1 VEQILIRFFLTLFL
15 VFTAAT
21 SLFAQSR
28 YTIEGNT
35 LTLDMTVAA
44 PGYEFDGE
52 LDGYDET
59 EVISYL
65 FDHPEINTLRVT
77 GPGGYGPAGRAIS
90 TYLAQHGINTQ
101 AFGECASACARIF
114 LGGKSRKLADGA
126 KLGFHRPWI
135 VKEREKRLYE
145 ANRVEEKWED
155 EFDYVTMIY
164 DVAMQDMLEDI
175 KFMRSRDV
183 DMDFILKIYSTSS
196 YDIWEPS
203 REELLTA
210 GVLTEDI

>member
-1 VEQILIRFFLTLFL
+1 MKPTFLFCLLSLGLHTSTL
-15 VFTAAT
+15 T
-21 SLFAQSR
+21 AQSR
-28 YTIEGNT
+28 YTIEGDT

-44 PGYEFDGE
+44 PGYEFNGKLDEYDG
-52 LDGYDET
+52 T
-59 EVISYL
+59 EVMSYL

-90 TYLAQHGINTQ
+90 AYLVEHGINTE

-114 LGGKSRKLADGA
+114 LGGKSRILAPGGT
-126 KLGFHRPWI
+126 LGFHRPWI

-164 DVAMQDMLEDI
+164 DVAMQDMLEGI

-183 DMDFILKIYSTSS
+183 DIGFILKIYSTSS
-196 YDIWEPS
+196 YDMWEPS
-203 REELLTA
+203 RDKLLEA
-210 GVLTEDI
+210 GVLTE

>member
-1 VEQILIRFFLTLFL
+1 MRLGLLLSFLLI
-15 VFTAAT
+15 FTEG
-21 SLFAQSR
+21 LHAQSR
-28 YTIEGNT
+28 YTIEGET
-35 LTLDMTVAA
+35 LTLDVTVAA

-52 LDGYDET
+52 LDGYDGT
-59 EVISYL
+59 EVMGYL

-77 GPGGYGPAGRAIS
+77 GPGGYGPAAKEIS
-90 TYLAQHGINTQ
+90 AYLVRHGIDTI
-101 AFGECASACARIF
+101 AIGTCASACARIF
-114 LGGKSRKLADGA
+114 LGGKSRKLATGA

-164 DVAMQDMLEDI
+164 DVAMQNMLEGI
-175 KFMRSRDV
+175 KFMRSRGV

-196 YDIWEPS
+196 YDIWEPT
-203 REELLTA
+203 RNELLDA
-210 GVLTEDI
+210 GVLTE

>member
-1 VEQILIRFFLTLFL
+1 MRLGLLLSFLLI
-15 VFTAAT
+15 FTEG
-21 SLFAQSR
+21 LHAQSR
-28 YTIEGNT
+28 YTIEGET
-35 LTLDMTVAA
+35 LTLDVTVAA

-52 LDGYDET
+52 LDGYDST
-59 EVISYL
+59 EVMSYL
-65 FDHPEINTLRVT
+65 FDHPEISTLRVT

-90 TYLAQHGINTQ
+90 IYLAQHGINTQ

-135 VKEREKRLYE
+135 VKEREKRFYE
-145 ANRVEEKWED
+145 ANRLEEKWKD

-183 DMDFILKIYSTSS
+183 DIEFILKIYSTSS
-196 YDIWEPS
+196 YDMWEPS
-203 REELLTA
+203 REELLEA
-210 GVLTEDI
+210 GVLTE

>member
-1 VEQILIRFFLTLFL
+1 MGQILMRSLLVLSFLFL
-15 VFTAAT
+15 STT
-21 SLFAQSR
+21 SLIGQSR
-28 YTIEGNT
+28 YTVEGET

-52 LDGYDET
+52 LDEYDGT
-59 EVISYL
+59 EVMSYL

-90 TYLAQHGINTQ
+90 AYLVEHGINTE

-114 LGGKSRKLADGA
+114 LGGKSRILAPGGT
-126 KLGFHRPWI
+126 LGFHRPWI

-164 DVAMQDMLEDI
+164 DVAMQDMLEGI

-183 DMDFILKIYSTSS
+183 DIGFILKIYSTSS
-196 YDIWEPS
+196 YDMWEPS
-203 REELLTA
+203 REELLEA
-210 GVLTEDI
+210 GVLTE

>member
-1 VEQILIRFFLTLFL
+1 MRLGLLLSFLLI
-15 VFTAAT
+15 FTEG
-21 SLFAQSR
+21 LHAQSR
-28 YTIEGNT
+28 YTIEGET
-35 LTLDMTVAA
+35 LTLDVTVAA

-52 LDGYDET
+52 LDGYDST
-59 EVISYL
+59 EVMSYL
-65 FDHPEINTLRVT
+65 FDHPEISTLRVT

-90 TYLAQHGINTQ
+90 IYLAQHGINTQ

-164 DVAMQDMLEDI
+164 DVAMQNMLENI
-175 KFMRSRDV
+175 KFMRSRGV
-183 DMDFILKIYSTSS
+183 NMDFILKIYSTSS
-196 YDIWEPS
+196 YDMWEPS
-203 REELLTA
+203 REEMLEA
-210 GVLTEDI
+210 GVLTE

>member
-1 VEQILIRFFLTLFL
+1 MRLGLLLSFLLI
-15 VFTAAT
+15 FTEG
-21 SLFAQSR
+21 LHAQSR
-28 YTIEGNT
+28 YTIAGDT
-35 LTLDMTVAA
+35 LTLDVTVAA

-52 LDGYDET
+52 LDGYDGT
-59 EVISYL
+59 EVMGYL

-77 GPGGYGPAGRAIS
+77 GPGGYGPAAKEIS
-90 TYLAQHGINTQ
+90 AYLVRHGIDTI
-101 AFGECASACARIF
+101 AIGTCASACARIF
-114 LGGKSRKLADGA
+114 LGGKSRKLATGA

-164 DVAMQDMLEDI
+164 DVAMRDMLESI
-175 KFMRSRDV
+175 KFMRSRGV
-183 DMDFILKIYSTSS
+183 EMNFILKIYSTSS

-203 REELLTA
+203 REELLEA
-210 GVLTEDI
+210 GVLTE

>member
-1 VEQILIRFFLTLFL
+1 MRLGLLLSFLLI
-15 VFTAAT
+15 FTEG
-21 SLFAQSR
+21 LHAQSR
-28 YTIEGNT
+28 YTIEGET
-35 LTLDMTVAA
+35 LTLDVTVAA

-52 LDGYDET
+52 LDGYDST
-59 EVISYL
+59 EVMSYL

-77 GPGGYGPAGRAIS
+77 GPGGYGPAAKEIS
-90 TYLAQHGINTQ
+90 AYLVQHGIDTI
-101 AFGECASACARIF
+101 AIGTCASACARIF
-114 LGGKSRKLADGA
+114 LGGKSRKLATGA

-164 DVAMQDMLEDI
+164 DVAMRDMLESI
-175 KFMRSRDV
+175 KFMRSRGV
-183 DMDFILKIYSTSS
+183 EMNFILKIYSTSS

-203 REELLTA
+203 REELLEA
-210 GVLTEDI
+210 GVLTE

>member
-1 VEQILIRFFLTLFL
+1 MRSLLVLSFLFIS
-15 VFTAAT
+15 AT
-21 SLFAQSR
+21 GLHAQSR
-28 YTIEGNT
+28 YTIAGDT
-35 LTLDMTVAA
+35 LTFDVTVAA

-52 LDGYDET
+52 LDGYDGT
-59 EVISYL
+59 EVMSYL

-77 GPGGYGPAGRAIS
+77 GPGGYGPAAKEIS
-90 TYLAQHGINTQ
+90 AYLVQHGIDTI
-101 AFGECASACARIF
+101 AIGTCASACARIF
-114 LGGKSRKLADGA
+114 LGGKSRKLATGA

-164 DVAMQDMLEDI
+164 DVAMQNMLEGI
-175 KFMRSRDV
+175 KFMRSRGV

-196 YDIWEPS
+196 YDIWEPA
-203 REELLTA
+203 RDELLEA
-210 GVLTEDI
+210 GVLTE

>member
-1 VEQILIRFFLTLFL
+1 MRSLLVLSFLLLST
-15 VFTAAT
+15 T
-21 SLFAQSR
+21 SLLGQSR

-65 FDHPEINTLRVT
+65 FEHPEINTLRVT

-155 EFDYVTMIY
+155 EFDYVAMIY
-164 DVAMQDMLEDI
+164 DIAMQNMLENI
-175 KFMRSRDV
+175 KFMRSRGV

-196 YDIWEPS
+196 YAMWEPS
-203 REELLTA
+203 REELVA
-210 GVLTEDI
+210 SGVLTE

>member
-1 VEQILIRFFLTLFL
+1 MRLGLLLSFLLI
-15 VFTAAT
+15 FTEG
-21 SLFAQSR
+21 LHAQSR
-28 YTIEGNT
+28 YTIAGDT
-35 LTLDMTVAA
+35 LTLDVTVAA

-52 LDGYDET
+52 LDGYDGT
-59 EVISYL
+59 EVMGYL

-77 GPGGYGPAGRAIS
+77 GPGGYGPAAKEIS
-90 TYLAQHGINTQ
+90 AYLVRHGIDTI
-101 AFGECASACARIF
+101 AIGTCASACARIF
-114 LGGKSRKLADGA
+114 LGGKSRKLATGA

-164 DVAMQDMLEDI
+164 DVAMQNMLEGI
-175 KFMRSRDV
+175 KFMRSRGV
-183 DMDFILKIYSTSS
+183 DIDFILKIYSTSS

-203 REELLTA
+203 REELVEA
-210 GVLTEDI
+210 GVLR

>member
-1 VEQILIRFFLTLFL
+1 LIRFFLTLFL

-28 YTIEGNT
+28 YTIEGNI

-135 VKEREKRLYE
+135 IKERERRLYE
-145 ANRVEEKWED
+145 ANRVKEKWED

-164 DVAMQDMLEDI
+164 DIAMQNMLEGI
-175 KFMRSRDV
+175 KFMRSRAV

-203 REELLTA
+203 REELVAA
-210 GVLTEDI
+210 GVLTE

>member
-1 VEQILIRFFLTLFL
+1 MRLALFL
-15 VFTAAT
+15 SFLFMSAT
-21 SLFAQSR
+21 NLLAQSR
-28 YTIEGNT
+28 YAIEGDT

-44 PGYEFDGE
+44 PGYEFNGKLDEYDG
-52 LDGYDET
+52 T
-59 EVISYL
+59 EVMSYL

-90 TYLAQHGINTQ
+90 AYLVEHGINTE

-135 VKEREKRLYE
+135 VKERERRLYE

-164 DVAMQDMLEDI
+164 DVAMQDMLEGI

-183 DMDFILKIYSTSS
+183 DIEFILKIYSTSS
-196 YDIWEPS
+196 YDLWEPS
-203 REELLTA
+203 REELLEA
-210 GVLTEDI
+210 GVLTE

>member
-1 VEQILIRFFLTLFL
+1 MRLGLLLSFLLI
-15 VFTAAT
+15 FTEG
-21 SLFAQSR
+21 LHAQSR
-28 YTIEGNT
+28 YTIEGET
-35 LTLDMTVAA
+35 LTLDVTVAA

-52 LDGYDET
+52 LDGYDST
-59 EVISYL
+59 EVMSYL
-65 FDHPEINTLRVT
+65 FDHPEISTLRVT

-90 TYLAQHGINTQ
+90 IYLAQHGINTQ

-145 ANRVEEKWED
+145 ANRAEEKWED

-164 DVAMQDMLEDI
+164 DVAMQNMLENI
-175 KFMRSRDV
+175 KFMRSRGV
-183 DMDFILKIYSTSS
+183 NMDFILKIYSTSS
-196 YDIWEPS
+196 YDMWEPS
-203 REELLTA
+203 REELLEA
-210 GVLTEDI
+210 GVLTE

>member
-1 VEQILIRFFLTLFL
+1 MIRFFLTLFL

-28 YTIEGNT
+28 YTIEGNI

-135 VKEREKRLYE
+135 VKERERRLYE
-145 ANRVEEKWED
+145 ANRVKEKWED

-164 DVAMQDMLEDI
+164 DIAMQNMLEGI
-175 KFMRSRDV
+175 KFMRSRGV

-203 REELLTA
+203 REELLEA
-210 GVLTEDI
+210 GILTE

>member
-1 VEQILIRFFLTLFL
+1 MRLALFL
-15 VFTAAT
+15 SFLFMSAT
-21 SLFAQSR
+21 NLLAQSR
-28 YTIEGNT
+28 YAIEGDT

-44 PGYEFDGE
+44 PGYEFNGKLDEYDG
-52 LDGYDET
+52 T
-59 EVISYL
+59 EVMSYL

-90 TYLAQHGINTQ
+90 TYLVEHGINTE

-114 LGGKSRKLADGA
+114 LGGKSRILAPGGT
-126 KLGFHRPWI
+126 LGFHRPWI

-164 DVAMQDMLEDI
+164 DVAMQDMLEGI

-183 DMDFILKIYSTSS
+183 DIGFILKIYSTSS
-196 YDIWEPS
+196 YDMWEPS
-203 REELLTA
+203 REELLEA
-210 GVLTEDI
+210 GVLTEN

>member
-1 VEQILIRFFLTLFL
+1 MRFVWPLFVL
-15 VFTAAT
+15 LASSTG
-21 SLFAQSR
+21 LLAQSR
-28 YTIEGNT
+28 YEIEGNT

-65 FDHPEINTLRVT
+65 FEHPEINTLRVT

-164 DVAMQDMLEDI
+164 DIAMQNMLEGI
-175 KFMRSRDV
+175 KFMRSRGV

-203 REELLTA
+203 RAELLEA
-210 GVLTEDI
+210 GVLTE

>member
-1 VEQILIRFFLTLFL
+1 MGQILMRSLLVLSFLLLST
-15 VFTAAT
+15 T
-21 SLFAQSR
+21 SLLGQSR

-90 TYLAQHGINTQ
+90 IYLAQHGINTQ

-135 VKEREKRLYE
+135 VKERERRLYK
-145 ANRVEEKWED
+145 ANRVKEKWED

-164 DVAMQDMLEDI
+164 DIAMQNMLEGI
-175 KFMRSRDV
+175 KFMRSRGV

-203 REELLTA
+203 RDELLEA
-210 GVLTEDI
+210 GVLTE

>member
-1 VEQILIRFFLTLFL
+1 MRLALFL
-15 VFTAAT
+15 SFLFMSAT
-21 SLFAQSR
+21 NLLAQSR
-28 YTIEGNT
+28 YAIEGDT

-44 PGYEFDGE
+44 PGYEFNGKLDEYDG
-52 LDGYDET
+52 T
-59 EVISYL
+59 EVMSYL

-90 TYLAQHGINTQ
+90 TYLVEHGINTE

-114 LGGKSRKLADGA
+114 LGGKSRKLATGA

-164 DVAMQDMLEDI
+164 DVAMQDMLEGI
-175 KFMRSRDV
+175 KFMRSRGV
-183 DMDFILKIYSTSS
+183 NMDFILKIYSTSS

-210 GVLTEDI
+210 GVQTEDI

>member
-1 VEQILIRFFLTLFL
+1 MRLGLLLSFLLI
-15 VFTAAT
+15 FTEG
-21 SLFAQSR
+21 LHAQSR
-28 YTIEGNT
+28 YTIEGET
-35 LTLDMTVAA
+35 LTLDVTVAA

-52 LDGYDET
+52 LDGYDGT
-59 EVISYL
+59 EVMGYL

-77 GPGGYGPAGRAIS
+77 GPGGYGPAAKEIS
-90 TYLAQHGINTQ
+90 AYLVRHGIDTI
-101 AFGECASACARIF
+101 AIGTCASACARIF
-114 LGGKSRKLADGA
+114 LGGKSRKLATGA

-164 DVAMQDMLEDI
+164 DVAMRDMLESI
-175 KFMRSRDV
+175 KFMRSRGV
-183 DMDFILKIYSTSS
+183 EMNFILKIYSTSS

-203 REELLTA
+203 REELLEA
-210 GVLTEDI
+210 GVLTE

>member
-1 VEQILIRFFLTLFL
+1 MRLGLLLSFLLI
-15 VFTAAT
+15 FTEG
-21 SLFAQSR
+21 LHAQSR
-28 YTIEGNT
+28 YTIEGET
-35 LTLDMTVAA
+35 LTLDVTVAA

-52 LDGYDET
+52 LDEYDGT
-59 EVISYL
+59 EVMSYL

-90 TYLAQHGINTQ
+90 AYLVEHGINTE

-114 LGGKSRKLADGA
+114 LGGKSRILAPGGT
-126 KLGFHRPWI
+126 LGFHRPWI

-164 DVAMQDMLEDI
+164 DVAMQDMLEGI

-183 DMDFILKIYSTSS
+183 DIEFILKIYSTSS
-196 YDIWEPS
+196 YDLWEPS
-203 REELLTA
+203 LEELLEA
-210 GVLTEDI
+210 GVLTE

>member
-1 VEQILIRFFLTLFL
+1 MRFVWPLFVL
-15 VFTAAT
+15 LASSTG
-21 SLFAQSR
+21 LLAQSR
-28 YTIEGNT
+28 YEIEGNT

-52 LDGYDET
+52 LDEYDET

-90 TYLAQHGINTQ
+90 IYLAQHGIDTI

-164 DVAMQDMLEDI
+164 DIAMQNMLENI
-175 KFMRSRDV
+175 KFMRSRGV
-183 DMDFILKIYSTSS
+183 DTDFILKIYSTSS
-196 YDIWEPS
+196 YNIWEPS
-203 REELLTA
+203 RDELLEA
-210 GVLTEDI
+210 GVLTES

>member
-1 VEQILIRFFLTLFL
+1 MGQILMRSLLVLSFLLIS
-15 VFTAAT
+15 AT
-21 SLFAQSR
+21 SLLGQSR
-28 YTIEGNT
+28 YTIEGDT

-77 GPGGYGPAGRAIS
+77 GPGGYGPSRQGNFNLFGTTRLL
-90 TYLAQHGINTQ
+90 TLE

-114 LGGKSRKLADGA
+114 LGGKSRHSWLTAQNLASIV
-126 KLGFHRPWI
+126 HWI

-145 ANRVEEKWED
+145 ANRVEGE
-155 EFDYVTMIY
+155 V
-164 DVAMQDMLEDI
+164 
-175 KFMRSRDV
+175 
-183 DMDFILKIYSTSS
+183 
-196 YDIWEPS
+196 
-203 REELLTA
+203 
-210 GVLTEDI
+210 GG